1 MCLMGM
7 TMIMDNLTEHAKMK
21 TKKLSSVVECI
32 VLWLYLFGAIYLA
45 IISDG

>member
-1 MCLMGM
+1 MCLVVMI
-7 TMIMDNLTEHAKMK
+7 MIMDNSTKNAKMK
-21 TKKLSSVVECI
+21 TKKLSSAVECI